1 MSRSPTTDSAA
12 GTSRPAPTPCSIRN
26 TSNTP
31 MACER
36 HTKIVARVNSP
47 IPARYIGR
55 APIRSVTTPAHGRTS
70 VDASRLAP
78 MTHAYASGCPS
89 SAMIVGVAVA
99 SSVCCS
105 VEAHMPSIAAHNAI
119 TTRRESG
126 ATSSRQCC
134 QRQVQLCCKPLRH
147 GRAVWVPCP
156 LRYRSEVRR
165 SDQRHRRV
173 VIHFTKLAR
182 G

>member
-1 MSRSPTTDSAA
+1 
-12 GTSRPAPTPCSIRN
+12 
-26 TSNTP
+26 

-105 VEAHMPSIAAHNAI
+105 VEEHMPSIAAHNAI
-119 TTRRESG
+119 TTRRG
-126 ATSSRQCC
+126 IWGDI
-134 QRQVQLCCKPLRH
+134 KPPVLPTPSP
-147 GRAVWVPCP
+147 AV
-156 LRYRSEVRR
+156 L
-165 SDQRHRRV
+165 QAAA
-173 VIHFTKLAR
+173 AR
-182 G
+182 